1 MTARLRFLAAMAWLL
16 PASAAHAAPVCT
28 LLSTPEMNFGFY
40 SALGGTR
47 DAESTML
54 MSCTPDLLVGPTVSY
69 TISMSPGTGNPA
81 GYLPRR
87 LVAGAFALEYNLYT
101 DLVRTTVWGDGS
113 PGTAVVGGAGAG
125 ACSIPVYGRIPA
137 GQAVPAA
144 QYRDDVVVT
153 VDF

>member
-1 MTARLRFLAAMAWLL
+1 MNTRLRFLAATACLL
-16 PASAAHAAPVCT
+16 SATTARAEPLCT
-28 LLSTPEMNFGFY
+28 LLSTPEMNFGIY
-40 SALGGTR
+40 SALGGTS

-87 LVAGAFALEYNLYT
+87 LIAGAFALEYNLYT
-101 DLVRTTVWGDGS
+101 DLTRTTVWGDGS
-113 PGTAVVGGAGAG
+113 PGTVVVGGACAG

-144 QYRDDVVVT
+144 QYRDDVVIT